1 MGWGSGRGTDDD
13 CAAVSGGVSFGS
25 FGAFRLGETGTV
37 LDKGRGDNFCLM
49 FWPLSLQLFPYAM
62 KPTGRHSTYPC
73 TRAYS
78 STPGGRVMGDRA
90 GRGNNGAAF
99 LGTAKRRNQWKMSM
113 SDDSHYVAG
122 G

>member
-1 MGWGSGRGTDDD
+1 MSAFDRTLAPSGLQVPIPDQATS
-13 CAAVSGGVSFGS
+13 AEPSS
-25 FGAFRLGETGTV
+25 ETGTV

-49 FWPLSLQLFPYAM
+49 FWPLSRQLFPYAM

-73 TRAYS
+73 AHAYS

-99 LGTAKRRNQWKMSM
+99 LGTAKRCNQWKMSM